1 MRHIEY
7 LLTQDFFNQ
16 TISSFEKEQEAPK
29 KIIVVEHAV
38 VNSLDFMNYLSQHYE
53 VYFIPKPKSI
63 DENVL
68 NELDKVCTILKVP
81 RSFLASKD
89 VINFLEEIVQKD
101 LFAIIDIGGY
111 FAPRLL
117 EIQDCF
123 KLQLL
128 KVIEDTEN
136 GHQKYEKILNTKQV
150 DIPVLSVARSPL
162 KLEEDYLIGHEIVI
176 KSEIFLANY
185 GTTLLGKKALV
196 IGFGKIGSSI
206 AGNLRNRGVIVSVS
220 DYRSIRQA
228 DALARGFSFSQNFY
242 KKIPEVDMIYIANGE
257 KSMDLRELESLELDH
272 SLYVFSAT
280 SSEDTFSSHGMLS
293 KLPVH
298 GHGHSVDY
306 KILKSVTNKD
316 IFLANSG
323 NAINF
328 TYTTSTL
335 SEYVQLTQAEM
346 AVMLIEEF
354 EPSDIIHE
362 MDESKREIIAQI
374 WLSFVTK
381 KGNKDDK

>member
-7 LLTQDFFNQ
+7 LLTQDFFKQ
-16 TISSFEKEQEAPK
+16 AVSSFEIEKEIPK
-29 KIIVVEHAV
+29 KVIVVEHAV
-38 VNSLDFMNYLSQHYE
+38 INSLDFMNYLSQSYE
-53 VYFIPKPKSI
+53 IYFIPKPKSI
-63 DENVL
+63 NENVL
-68 NELDKVCTILKVP
+68 NELDKICTILKVS
-81 RSFLASKD
+81 RSFLASED
-89 VINFLEEIVQKD
+89 VIDFLEEIVQKES
-101 LFAIIDIGGY
+101 FAIIDIGGY

-117 EIQDCF
+117 EIQKRF
-123 KLQLL
+123 KSQLL

-136 GHQKYEKILNTKQV
+136 GQQKYEKILETKQV
-150 DIPVLSVARSPL
+150 DVPVLSVARSSL
-162 KLEEDYLIGHEIVI
+162 KLEEDYLVGHEIVI

-228 DALARGFSFSQNFY
+228 DALAQGFSFSKNLY

-257 KSMDLRELESLELDH
+257 KSVDLCELESLELDH

-280 SSEDTFSSHGMLS
+280 SSEDTFSSHSMLS
-293 KLPVH
+293 KLPVY
-298 GHGHSVDY
+298 GHSHGVDY
-306 KILKSVTNKD
+306 KVLKSVTDKD
-316 IFLANSG
+316 IFFANSG

-346 AVMLIEEF
+346 AVMLIKEF
-354 EPSDIIHE
+354 EPSDVIHE
-362 MDESKREIIAQI
+362 IDESKREVIARI
-374 WLSFVTK
+374 WLSFVAQK
-381 KGNKDDK
+381 ENEDEK

>member
-1 MRHIEY
+1 MKHIEY

-16 TISSFEKEQEAPK
+16 VVSSFEKEKEAPK
-29 KIIVVEHAV
+29 KLIVVEHAV
-38 VNSLDFMNYLSQHYE
+38 INSLDFINYLSQHYE

-63 DENVL
+63 SENVL
-68 NELDKVCTILKVP
+68 NELDETCTILKVS
-81 RSFLASKD
+81 RNFLASKD
-89 VINFLEEIVQKD
+89 VIDLLEEIVQKE

-117 EIQDCF
+117 EIQDRF
-123 KLQLL
+123 KTQLL

-136 GHQKYEKILNTKQV
+136 GQQKYEKILNIEQV
-150 DIPVLSVARSPL
+150 NVPVLSVARSPL
-162 KLEEDYLIGHEIVI
+162 KLEEDYLVGHEIVI

-228 DALARGFSFSQNFY
+228 DALARGFSFSQNLY
-242 KKIPEVDMIYIANGE
+242 KKIPEVDMVYIANGE
-257 KSMDLRELESLELDH
+257 KSVDLRDLESLKLDH

-280 SSEDTFSSHGMLS
+280 SSEDTFSSHSILS
-293 KLPVH
+293 KLPVY

-306 KILKSVTNKD
+306 KILKSATNKD
-316 IFLANSG
+316 IFFANSG

-346 AVMLIEEF
+346 AVMLIKAF
-354 EPSDIIHE
+354 EPSDVIHE
-362 MDESKREIIAQI
+362 MDEHNREVIARI
-374 WLSFVTK
+374 WLSFVTEK
-381 KGNKDDK
+381 EK